1 MSVAISSK
9 VRTKE
14 PWVWKTVCSMN
25 YSESKRRNCC
35 ITAAKED
42 YQQHP
47 HPHPL
52 FDCAQ
57 LILSRLSPP
66 DLATASSTSKTLH
79 RIAQSI
85 ATQRSSDASRGLE
98 SHPIPFANTVDSHP
112 YSYFLYTPSLI
123 SPFPF
128 PPLSSLGSGCVC
140 DHCFELRDGEIECP
154 CFILRSELVS
164 GHEQGLDLMNVM
176 VECGMNCNCGLDCKN
191 RLTQSGISVRLR
203 IVKHKRKGWGLFADQ
218 FVQRGQFVC
227 EYAGELISTE
237 EARRRQSKYDELA
250 ASCGFASAL
259 LVVREHLPSRKACL
273 RINIDA
279 TRIGNAA
286 RFINHSCD
294 GGNLSTVLV
303 RSSGVLHPRLCFFAS
318 KDILEGEELA
328 FSYGDARL
336 RPNGLQ
342 CFCGS
347 LNCNGVLPSEET

>member
-1 MSVAISSK
+1 MD
-9 VRTKE
+9 
-14 PWVWKTVCSMN
+14 
-25 YSESKRRNCC
+25 YSESRRNKNCC
-35 ITAAKED
+35 IIAAASKEED
-42 YQQHP
+42 NQQ
-47 HPHPL
+47 HPL

-66 DLATASSTSKTLH
+66 DLATASSTCKTLH
-79 RIAQSI
+79 RTAQSI
-85 ATQRSSDASRGLE
+85 TTQRSSDASRGLE
-98 SHPIPFANTVDSHP
+98 NHPIPFTNTLDSHP

-123 SPFPF
+123 TH
-128 PPLSSLGSGCVC
+128 SSLLSQQWPSSDSSSFPTLHPEPTCLGSEVLENGSGCGC
-140 DHCFELRDGEIECP
+140 TDCFGLRDGEIECP
-154 CFILRSELVS
+154 CLILRSE
-164 GHEQGLDLMNVM
+164 LMNVM
-176 VECGMNCNCGLDCKN
+176 VECGANCNCGLGCES
-191 RLTQSGISVRLR
+191 RLTQRGVSVRLK
-203 IVKHKRKGWGLFADQ
+203 IVRFTRKGWGLCADQ
-218 FVQRGQFVC
+218 FVRRGQFVC
-227 EYAGELISTE
+227 EYAGQLVTTE
-237 EARRRQSKYDELA
+237 EARKRQSRYDELA
-250 ASCGFASAL
+250 GGSEFASAL

-279 TRIGNAA
+279 TRIGNVA

-303 RSSGVLHPRLCFFAS
+303 RSSGMLIPRLCFFAS